1 MTEPTDETPSAWAME
16 QAMALEIYCD
26 CGCRAQTTCHE
37 SLEFVAKAIDAAEL
51 RGHTRAVVAHLA
63 AVEAE
68 RGEARRE
75 CAVALD
81 AFHRVRIERDEARR
95 ERDEAIAQVAE
106 MREHVGSLHKATAR
120 GMDHERAAVVA
131 WLRGWGS
138 VGRVAT
144 ADDYADAIERGDHME
159 TP

>member
-1 MTEPTDETPSAWAME
+1 MTRIKPEWAPTIAIARQHVYDLAAGRARFGMSIPPRAEADSDFVLLSPCEVAESAI
-16 QAMALEIYCD
+16 LD
-26 CGCRAQTTCHE
+26 
-37 SLEFVAKAIDAAEL
+37 
-51 RGHTRAVVAHLA
+51 LA

-68 RGEARRE
+68 R
-75 CAVALD
+75 
-81 AFHRVRIERDEARR
+81 DEAR
-95 ERDEAIAQVAE
+95 AHVAE
-106 MREHVGSLHKATAR
+106 LREHVGSLHKATAR

-159 TP
+159 TQ